1 MAYKMKGSP
10 YPKRKVTWGTDDA
23 GNTVKTITRGKGSNT
38 ASRTVT
44 YSQETGKKLSKHRE
58 AGFGGVSGHI
68 LGNPVGGEK
77 TVDFSKGRGLGKTM
91 VTKDVGVYNPDP
103 KAKGLDFI
111 EKKFFPSDTKTVTST
126 RGQMIKKGVG
136 TTAKAAAGW
145 GLSYPTFGA
154 EVVKGV
160 VQNPKEAI
168 ELGGA
173 LALGM
178 VAAPPA
184 IAAWG
189 VYKVA
194 KGVKNVGKK
203 IGSKV
208 KNVATNVRKK
218 RLAKK
223 TK

>member
-1 MAYKMKGSP
+1 MAYKMKGAP
-10 YPKRKVTWGTDDA
+10 YPKRKVTYGTDDA
-23 GNTVKTITRGKGSNT
+23 GNTVKTITRGKDSNT

-58 AGFGGVSGHI
+58 AGFSGVSGHI

-91 VTKDVGVYNPDP
+91 VTKEVGVYNPDP
-103 KAKGLDFI
+103 KAKGLEFL
-111 EKKFFPSDTKTVTST
+111 EKKFFPSENKTVTAT
-126 RGQMIKKGVG
+126 RGKMIKKGVG
-136 TTAKAAAGW
+136 SSAKATVGFGLGYGVGAG
-145 GLSYPTFGA
+145 
-154 EVVKGV
+154 EIVKGV

-168 ELGGA
+168 ELGGT

-178 VAAPPA
+178 VALPPA
-184 IAAWG
+184 LAAWG
-189 VYKVA
+189 VDSVA
-194 KGVKNVGKK
+194 QKVKNVGKK

-208 KNVATNVRKK
+208 KNVATKVRKK